1 MAAPR
6 KLPPIDRL
14 YEMAQSGMTHQ
25 EIAKAIKEETGEEVS
40 RGAVSAALSRA
51 GKSESKNRYRDVLPW
66 RVKTRHLKEYPAR
79 MLRLLGRRL
88 GDTPLSE
95 SETDRLDSWLAML
108 WRENAIVAYDP
119 DNFAQGF
126 HYIERT
132 AADNKHVPIRTQR
145 IYTT

>member
-14 YEMAQSGMTHQ
+14 YEMAQSGMTHR
-25 EIAKAIKEETGEEVS
+25 EIAAAIKAETGEEVS

-51 GKSESKNRYRDVLPW
+51 GKSESKNRYKDVLPW
-66 RVKTRHLKEYPAR
+66 RVKTAHLKEYPAR

-95 SETDRLDSWLAML
+95 AEAARLDSWLEML

-119 DNFAQGF
+119 DNIRQGF

-132 AADNKHVPIRTQR
+132 SKDSQTVPIRKQR
-145 IYTT
+145 IYTE